1 MDYIAP
7 NSNQVNATL
16 KRDYVAPTVGGYSV
30 TLRKTTDDVTPTNKR
45 TMRGAGMPL
54 GVAQTSAVDVG
65 LMRGQWQKGVGVE
78 LERTTWRQSGINT
91 ANCYQSLLQA
101 FYPLANDISARY
113 DSLRLIQQGFVAN
126 WLAYRLL
133 GSVQTLRVSDTVGL
147 ASWALNH
154 GATVVDLAR
163 AQTEPLQPTLN
174 LASGVGNRNDGK
186 LIANSHQ
193 SRTQHAIPVP
203 CRYYPIPEPPP
214 PPAVFACRVRPPSSR
229 LPLNL
234 TRKRNG
240 LPSHALPLPLMCWH
254 DNAPSFI
261 PNLRSYVVHNVITA
275 TIGGVA
281 VDLVRFDIKTDIQS
295 YCWSGSIELAPSQY
309 DKVADKL
316 AMPRGREP
324 LVTVTVNGFVFAFLA
339 EDLSRRRQFISHSY
353 TVSGRSVTAQLGADY
368 AHAQGGTL
376 EQDLYASQLIQQQLA
391 DLPVKLGEFLVKD
404 WLIAAGVYNLTNKTP
419 IAVIA
424 DVAKACGGVVVS
436 HASAAKLSVIPR
448 WKKPAW
454 ELATATPDVVLNLN
468 VVKSISDQKQVN
480 PRYNTV
486 TLIGGTTAAE
496 VYRERQGREL
506 IAPIDSNPLYG
517 DRDGVVAKGIEI
529 LSNSGTHGM
538 YSVQMRWAAKYNIAL
553 AELGQIWRV
562 NDADGA
568 WHGVVTSVAVKVD
581 WDNDAP
587 VVWQVVGL
595 DRYLDV

>member
-1 MDYIAP
+1 MIYQSP
-7 NSNQVNATL
+7 NF
-16 KRDYVAPTVGGYSV
+16 GYQ
-30 TLRKTTDDVTPTNKR
+30 TILTKNYTPPSYGYAVVLVKEEVVPPVKR
-45 TMRGAGMPL
+45 TMSGAALTLDTRYQSAQSIDSGFAVNQL
-54 GVAQTSAVDVG
+54 LVAVAQTLQVN
-65 LMRGQWQKGVGVE
+65 
-78 LERTTWRQSGINT
+78 RTNGINIGG
-91 ANCYQSLLQA
+91 NYLSRLQP
-101 FYPLANDISARY
+101 FYPIANDISARY
-113 DSLRLIQQGFVAN
+113 GSYVLIAN
-126 WLAYRLL
+126 NFAATWQNYVLL
-133 GSVQTLRVSDTVGL
+133 GNATDVRVSDTVGL
-147 ASWALNH
+147 ASITIVRNAKTAL
-154 GATVVDLAR
+154 L
-163 AQTEPLQPTLN
+163 
-174 LASGVGNRNDGK
+174 
-186 LIANSHQ
+186 ANSVDERLQSVINLSNGLSNTQHGVFIGNGSQ
-193 SRTQHAIPVP
+193 SRTQPAVPVP

-234 TRKRNG
+234 TRKHGG
-240 LPSHALPLPLMCWH
+240 LPSSSLPLPLMCWH

-261 PNLRSYVVHNVITA
+261 PNLRSYIVHNVITA

-309 DKVADKL
+309 DKVANKL